1 MSDSVKRSPARL
13 CWIEVKL
20 CYYGCL
26 QQYSLAFVPCFL
38 FFVCFPSL
46 SRHVSLFRIIL
57 SAQQSSAV
65 LGKQNVVLLLVSLA
79 SRIASAFL
87 CLLFFS
93 WILLLGWV
101 YVVFSYPVRQ
111 HLTCL
116 LDFFAT
122 LDLLCLTVCIHI
134 IRISPG
140 WRVRKDTGGAADV
153 VGLQEQ
159 FNEKNTTS
167 LVGSPLP
174 AHACVPTV
182 FQRDSRTHQRI
193 STGWC
198 ARQRDQEVFLGDS

>member
-1 MSDSVKRSPARL
+1 MDAFSSILLNLSPASFFSYVFL
-13 CWIEVKL
+13 P
-20 CYYGCL
+20 YHGM
-26 QQYSLAFVPCFL
+26 FL
-38 FFVCFPSL
+38 FFVLFCLPSSHL
-46 SRHVSLFRIIL
+46 LF
-57 SAQQSSAV
+57 S
-65 LGKQNVVLLLVSLA
+65 A
-79 SRIASAFL
+79 SRTWSFFL
-87 CLLFFS
+87 CHSHPALPRHSFVCCFFRGS
-93 WILLLGWV
+93 CFLGGYMLYSRTL
-101 YVVFSYPVRQ
+101 YVSTWPAY
-111 HLTCL
+111 

-182 FQRDSRTHQRI
+182 FQRDSRTH
-193 STGWC
+193 
-198 ARQRDQEVFLGDS
+198 